1 MYSKFASIVS
11 KLMVAFVVSVII
23 VIVIGAGAFAIA
35 TVATTVAAVAA
46 VPTDSTI
53 IVNGSEVAF
62 NAYRINDYNYFKLR
76 DLAYTLSG
84 TEKQFEVSWDEAND
98 AISLTS
104 GMPYT
109 VAGGEMAGSSQDANS
124 TGSGGGG
131 SGAKNAVT
139 TYSIIYINGREM
151 NFVAYTIDGYNYF
164 MLRDIGTAFDF
175 GVDWDNA
182 RDTIII
188 STSKGYTPA
197 DPDEGMTQTGTEGMT
212 QAEYLEAYSEVLAT
226 WKSDL
231 KRHINDEQIFG
242 MTFEFWFYNG
252 YTEKVKTYYALYD
265 IDGNG
270 VKELLLKKQ
279 NDSYEDIIAYIF
291 TIYDGKPIN
300 LFGYDDISGAPREVP
315 WSRVGSCGIL
325 KSGLID
331 CYYADYAVYQISG
344 AGDSVVEFASSE
356 PYDYPD
362 EASKAEVEWRYYIGG
377 VEVDYDYYTQ
387 YLNENG
393 YSINDINSPADI
405 DWILIEL

>member
-1 MYSKFASIVS
+1 MYRQSTNIVS
-11 KLMVAFVVSVII
+11 KLKVLFVVSFVIF
-23 VIVIGAGAFAIA
+23 IGVGAAAFSSAYA
-35 TVATTVAAVAA
+35 YAAAAAVAA
-46 VPTDSTI
+46 VPTDSAI

-84 TEKQFEVSWDEAND
+84 TEKQFEVGWDEANNT
-98 AISLTS
+98 ISLTS

-109 VAGGEMAGSSQDANS
+109 VAGGGNAGAAPAAAQ
-124 TGSGGGG
+124 
-131 SGAKNAVT
+131 GAKEAVA
-139 TYSIIYINGREM
+139 TYSKIYINGRET
-151 NFVAYTIDGYNYF
+151 NFIAYTIDGYNYF
-164 MLRDIGTAFDF
+164 MLRDIGAAFDF
-175 GVDWDNA
+175 GVDWDEA
-182 RDTIII
+182 RDMIII

-197 DPDEGMTQTGTEGMT
+197 GPGAGIAPTGTEGMS
-212 QAEYLEAYSEVLAT
+212 QAEYLEVYGEVLAT

-252 YTEKVKTYYALYD
+252 YTDKVKTYYALYD

-291 TIYDGKPIN
+291 TIYNGKPIN

-331 CYYADYAVYQISG
+331 CYYADYAVYKING

-362 EASKAEVEWRYYIGG
+362 EASKAEAEWRYYISG

-393 YSINDINSPADI
+393 YSIDDINSPADI
-405 DWILIEL
+405 EWILIELLL